1 MSRSAGRDR
10 HGPRRRRQRRRRCR
24 RISWQSRIK
33 RAAYYF
39 SCSCR
44 RVCSTPDPRNE
55 RMFILPFFRLARRP
69 KVTKDAVIARSCRS
83 EPRFFSFLARIAKPT
98 FDLSRATPLRF
109 LKKSLTACSVL
120 TRCEMLQ
127 HGYNGSEMGPYLYE
141 ASALSTTIALHCE
154 VARVS
159 NRCMC

>member
-1 MSRSAGRDR
+1 MGSDDGGNGDDADVFHGRLGLNARHITLVAVVAGYVQRSIREMNA
-10 HGPRRRRQRRRRCR
+10 C
-24 RISWQSRIK
+24 S
-33 RAAYYF
+33 
-39 SCSCR
+39 SCLFCGW
-44 RVCSTPDPRNE
+44 PG
-55 RMFILPFFRLARRP
+55 RP
-69 KVTKDAVIARSCRS
+69 KVTKDAVIARSRRS
-83 EPRFFSFLARIAKPT
+83 EPRFFSFLAGIAKPT
-98 FDLSRATPLRF
+98 FDASRATPLRF
-109 LKKSLTACSVL
+109 LEKSLAACPVL